1 MIHRLFVYGTLA
13 PGQPNEHILGVI
25 DGTWEEATV
34 TGALHPE
41 GWGATM
47 GYPAIVLRDNGDKI
61 KGLVFSSN
69 ELSEYWA
76 MLDEFEGE
84 SYQRV
89 RTSVKLKDASKVD
102 ACLYVLRDK

>member
-25 DGTWEEATV
+25 EGTWEEATV
-34 TGALHPE
+34 TGTLYPK
-41 GWGATM
+41 GWGAIM
-47 GYPAIVLRDNGDKI
+47 GYPAIVLREDGDEI

-69 ELSEYWA
+69 ELSEYWT

-84 SYQRV
+84 SYERV
-89 RTSVKLKDASKVD
+89 RTSVKLIDDSKVG
-102 ACLYVLRDK
+102 AYLYVLRGK